1 MEKLLMKINE
11 LNSRIVA
18 VYAGRFHPFHHGHAE
33 VFRELANKFG
43 INNTYITSS
52 GKVEPEKSPFTF
64 AEKALMMQAAG
75 VPKKNIVE
83 ETVPYAPVNLPSK
96 LGLDPNKD
104 VMVFGVGQKDM
115 AEDPRFAFKPL
126 KDGSPSYFQ
135 PYTGKNLQPF
145 SNAKNANG
153 TRAGHAYIYP
163 VRDVQ
168 FSIAGQTINSASQIR
183 NLYKA
188 ADDEGRVAI
197 LHELY
202 PNGGAQ
208 IDKIKRIFDA
218 KLG

>member
-11 LNSRIVA
+11 LNSRVIA

-33 VFRELANKFG
+33 VFRELASKFG
-43 INNTYITSS
+43 INNTYITTS

-64 AEKALMMQAAG
+64 AEKVVMMRAAG
-75 VPKKNIVE
+75 VPAKNIVE
-83 ETVPYAPVNLPSK
+83 ETVPYAPAILPSK
-96 LGLDPNKD
+96 LGLDPD
-104 VMVFGVGQKDM
+104 TDSMVFGVGQKDM

-135 PYTGKNLQPF
+135 PYAGKNLQPF
-145 SNAKNANG
+145 SNAKNADG
-153 TRAGHAYIYP
+153 TRAGHGYVIP
-163 VRDVQ
+163 VKDVQ

-188 ADDEGRVAI
+188 ADDEGREAM
-197 LHELY
+197 LNELY
-202 PNGGAQ
+202 PAGGAL
-208 IDKIKRIFDA
+208 IAKIKRIFDA

>member
-1 MEKLLMKINE
+1 MEKPLMKINE
-11 LNSRIVA
+11 LKSRVVA

-33 VFRELANKFG
+33 VFRELAAKFG
-43 INNTYITSS
+43 SNNTYITTS
-52 GKVEPEKSPFTF
+52 GKIEPEKSPFTF

-75 VPKKNIVE
+75 VPNGHVVE
-83 ETVPYAPVNLPSK
+83 ETVPYAPVNLPTK
-96 LGLDPNKD
+96 LNLDPNTD

-135 PYTGKNLQPF
+135 PYTGKDLKPF
-145 SNAKNANG
+145 TNQKGVDG

-183 NLYKA
+183 KLYKEA
-188 ADDEGRVAI
+188 SDEGKLAI
-197 LHELY
+197 LNELY
-202 PNGGAQ
+202 PNGGALVQ
-208 IDKIKRIFDA
+208 KIKRIFDA

>member
-1 MEKLLMKINE
+1 MENPLMKINE
-11 LNSRIVA
+11 LKSRVVA

-33 VFRELANKFG
+33 VFRELAAKFG
-43 INNTYITSS
+43 NNNTYITTS

-64 AEKALMMQAAG
+64 AEKAIMMQAAG
-75 VPKKNIVE
+75 VPAANIVE
-83 ETVPYAPVNLPSK
+83 ETVPYAPVNLPAK
-96 LGLDPNKD
+96 LHLDPNSD

-135 PYTGKNLQPF
+135 PYTGKNLMPF
-145 SNAKNANG
+145 SNQKNPDG

-183 NLYKA
+183 KLYKA
-188 ADDEGRVAI
+188 ADDEGREGI
-197 LHELY
+197 LNELY
-202 PNGGAQ
+202 PNGGALIQ
-208 IDKIKRIFDA
+208 KIKRIFDA

>member
-11 LNSRIVA
+11 LKSRTIA

-33 VFRELANKFG
+33 VFRELASKFG

-75 VPKKNIVE
+75 VPQKNIIE
-83 ETVPYAPVNLPSK
+83 ETVPYAPVNLPAK
-96 LGLDPNKD
+96 LGLDPNRD

-115 AEDPRFAFKPL
+115 TEDPRFAFKPL

-145 SNAKNANG
+145 SNAKNVDG

-163 VRDVQ
+163 VADVQ
-168 FSIAGQTINSASQIR
+168 FTIGGQTINSASQIR

-188 ADDEGRVAI
+188 ADDEARKAM

-202 PNGGAQ
+202 PNGGNA
-208 IDKIKRIFDA
+208 IAKIKRIFDA